1 MTRREKPRAGN
12 TRRRGSTEA
21 TRSDGGGNPLSQTVV
36 SADAEALQAPVYP
49 NPDARPRV
57 QRIALV
63 AMDRLDR
70 EALCYALNACQ
81 RMDARLDILTNLPLE
96 ETDRA
101 VIAAR
106 GAADTPWR
114 VFRVGGESGDDIRRY
129 ARNESGL
136 LFLASGV
143 GDETAR
149 KLRAKS
155 GSDRMRLGVAWVVV
169 EGKQRHP

>member
-1 MTRREKPRAGN
+1 MTRREKPCAGN
-12 TRRRGSTEA
+12 ARRRGSTEA
-21 TRSDGGGNPLSQTVV
+21 ARVDDTPPSQAVV
-36 SADAEALQAPVYP
+36 SADRETAEAALYP
-49 NPDARPRV
+49 KQGDRLRV

-63 AMDRLDR
+63 AMNRLDR
-70 EALCYALNACQ
+70 EALCYALNVCQ
-81 RMDARLDILTNLPLE
+81 RMDARLDILTNLPPE

-114 VFRVGGESGDDIRRY
+114 VLRVGGESGDDIRRY

>member
-12 TRRRGSTEA
+12 ARRRGSTEA
-21 TRSDGGGNPLSQTVV
+21 TRSDGGGNPLSQTTA
-36 SADAEALQAPVYP
+36 SADAEAARVLVYP

-63 AMDRLDR
+63 TMSRLDR

-81 RMDARLDILTNLPLE
+81 RMDARLDILTNLPPE

-136 LFLASGV
+136 LFLASGA

-149 KLRAKS
+149 KLRDKS
-155 GSDRMRLGVAWVVV
+155 ASDGIRLGVPWVEV
-169 EGKQRHP
+169 EGKQGHR